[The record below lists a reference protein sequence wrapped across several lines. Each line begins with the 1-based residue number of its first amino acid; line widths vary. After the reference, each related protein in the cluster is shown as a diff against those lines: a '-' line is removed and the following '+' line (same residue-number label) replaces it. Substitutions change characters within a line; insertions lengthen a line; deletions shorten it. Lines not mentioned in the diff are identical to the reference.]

1 MTRLVSWLAILAAC
15 LIGACASSPPMR
27 YYTLTQIA
35 PETRLTVPSDAV
47 PLRLDRVNLPSEL
60 DRLQLVRKIDATRL
74 QISEVDRWAAPL
86 DEMIKR
92 VLSVDLAARLPANL
106 VADPNEPSQ
115 GERRQSL
122 SVDIQEFYA
131 DAGCSITLHAT
142 WIVKQPQPASAPG
155 GRQGHGA
162 TAQNAQ
168 AQNAQASEEIQMPAA
183 ASCSG
188 SAPLPEAMSRALA
201 VLSDRI
207 AAAVAKSASP
217 GG

>member
-1 MTRLVSWLAILAAC
+1 MTRLVSCVAIVAAC

-35 PETRLTVPSDAV
+35 PETRLSVPADTV